1 MEHKME
7 TEEKGQRLAQIS
19 QISGVIYFLLFL
31 IGAVTLFVLVCM
43 EELGFID
50 LIVFG
55 YCWLHVCRYLDML
68 TVSAIAEVK
77 GLRRKGLFKEDLCE
91 VGRNVGLFLLAAVGI
106 IVFCAC
112 LGGILGQPIYGFFI
126 VGAIVVGVAL
136 HC

>member
-7 TEEKGQRLAQIS
+7 TEEKCHRLAQIV

-43 EELGFID
+43 EDLGFID

-55 YCWLHVCRYLDML
+55 YCWCRYLDML

-91 VGRNVGLFLLAAVGI
+91 VGRSVGLFLLAAVGI

-126 VGAIVVGVAL
+126 VGAIAVGVAL